1 MVACLC
7 LIAVLAKS
15 IDELVIRQLVSFL
28 LVFFCPFKFYLSF
41 CGFQRYFVELS
52 FLEIVTYTVIFEK
65 EERCRR
71 SAVYF
76 AMQIE
81 YGLSIHIGD
90 RCGQW
95 Q

>member
-1 MVACLC
+1 MKLWFQAVK
-7 LIAVLAKS
+7 LIKKS
-15 IDELVIRQLVSFL
+15 IDELVIRQLISFL
-28 LVFFCPFKFYLSF
+28 LVFFCPFQFYLSF
-41 CGFQRYFVELS
+41 GSFQRYFVELS

-81 YGLSIHIGD
+81 YGLSIYIGD